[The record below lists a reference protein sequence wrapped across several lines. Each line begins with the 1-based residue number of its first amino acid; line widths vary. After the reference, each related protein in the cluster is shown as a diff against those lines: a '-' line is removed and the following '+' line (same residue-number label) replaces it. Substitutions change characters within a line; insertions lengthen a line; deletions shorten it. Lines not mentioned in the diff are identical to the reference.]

1 MEMEYKYE
9 EYLEVEQLLIK
20 FVYYYCLYK
29 LSLKTEYKDFRRS
42 SRYTYL
48 DNMIT
53 SINSIIDENEN
64 YKDILIQQT
73 KYNEID
79 IMKQKADKIASEI
92 CDALDFGTW
101 EIATG
106 DDSTEYLH
114 QDIVEYVLE
123 DINIEKMLTKE
134 YIEELYK
141 LQGKE
146 GRLKTKYEIKHKEE
160 RYGRIG

>member
-1 MEMEYKYE
+1 MEIEYESE
-9 EYLEVEQLLIK
+9 EYAEADHLLTK

-29 LSLKTEYKDFRRS
+29 LSLKTKYKDFRRS
-42 SRYTYL
+42 SRYSYL
-48 DNMIT
+48 DNMVTCID
-53 SINSIIDENEN
+53 SIIDEDEN

-79 IMKQKADKIASEI
+79 IMRQKADKIISEI

-101 EIATG
+101 EICTK
-106 DDSTEYLH
+106 DDGTEYLH

-134 YIEELYK
+134 YIEELRK

-146 GRLKTKYEIKHKEE
+146 GRLKSEYEMKHRKE
-160 RYGRIG
+160 RYGRIR